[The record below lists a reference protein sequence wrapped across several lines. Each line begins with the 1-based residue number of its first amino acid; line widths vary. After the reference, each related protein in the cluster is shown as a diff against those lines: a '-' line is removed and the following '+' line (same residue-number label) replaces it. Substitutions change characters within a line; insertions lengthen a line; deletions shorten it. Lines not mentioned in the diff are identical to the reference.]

1 MENKIKTG
9 ELFTREYLGLFGGG
23 QTTMPNP
30 DRVLRRT
37 GKSIDALR
45 ELKNDPH
52 LWSCIQSR
60 KSGLLALD
68 WVLLPN
74 GTDSER
80 VKLLTEMLSN
90 LDIQRI
96 ERDVMEA
103 VLFGFQPFEI
113 IWERDGSRFFPLDIV
128 PRQQE
133 WFTYNYSGRL
143 MLKSTGR
150 DMEEIPPMKILNV
163 QHEASEANP
172 YGHSLLSKCYWPV
185 TFKNGA
191 IKFWVNFSEKY
202 GMPLIFGQYQRGTAA
217 GEAERLAQE
226 LSEMSEDAVIVAPS
240 DISIQFRDAVR
251 SSSSHLFSDLI
262 KFCNNEISKTIL
274 SQTLTTELDMG
285 SYSAAQIHYK
295 VRKEVILS
303 DIRLVEYLFN
313 ILLKYI
319 VELNFAD
326 GSYPKFKILVNE
338 SENTDRID
346 RDVKVAQSGQIRFT
360 KQYWKNTYG
369 FDEGDIE

>member
-1 MENKIKTG
+1 MENKMQTG
-9 ELFTREYLGLFGGG
+9 ELFTREYLGLFGGSHSFL
-23 QTTMPNP
+23 PNP
-30 DRVLRRT
+30 DRILRRT

-74 GTDSER
+74 GADSTR
-80 VKLLTEMLSN
+80 MVMLIEMLSN

-96 ERDVMEA
+96 ERDAMEA

-113 IWERDGSRFFPLDIV
+113 IWESDGSRFFPSDLV

-133 WFTYNYSGRL
+133 WFTYDFSGRL
-143 MLKSTGR
+143 MLKSTGKNPE
-150 DMEEIPPMKILNV
+150 DIPPMKIINV
-163 QHEASEANP
+163 QHEASSVNP

-185 TFKNGA
+185 TFKNGS

-240 DISIQFRDAVR
+240 DISIQFREAVR
-251 SSSSHLFSDLI
+251 SSSSQLFSELI

-274 SQTLTTELDMG
+274 SQTLTTEIDIG

-295 VRKEVILS
+295 VRKEVILA
-303 DIRLVEYLFN
+303 DIRLVECLFN
-313 ILLKYI
+313 TLLKHI
-319 VELNFAD
+319 VDLNFAD
-326 GSYPKFKILVNE
+326 GIYPKFKILVNE

-346 RDVKVAQSGQIRFT
+346 RDMKIAQSGQIRFT